1 MQTQEN
7 SQTYSA
13 KVQFFLKN
21 SDLIIEL
28 ETQLSKSMSETVIK
42 ADPYLVL
49 KLLEGGWLPFKEA
62 FNLQKTFKDEKTFF

>member
-21 SDLIIEL
+21 VDQIIEL
-28 ETQLSKSMSETVIK
+28 ETQLRKTMCESVIK
-42 ADPYLVL
+42 TDPYLVL

-62 FNLQKTFKDEKTFF
+62 FNL